1 MVIDLFGLS
10 EGQARDRYPAVY
22 QHVLEH
28 VKPERDQNNRA
39 AYRENWWIYGEAR
52 SSFRPALAGLPRYI
66 ATVETAAH
74 RVFMFLDGATVPDN
88 MLIAIA
94 SDDAFHLG
102 VLGSRFHVPWALAAG
117 ALLGVGNT
125 PRYSKSRCFDPF
137 PFPEATE
144 PQRVVI
150 RDLAERLDAHRKA
163 AQGRGATIT
172 GMYNLLVKLRSGE
185 PFNDRER
192 EQHEVAQTEILRQF
206 HDELDAAVADAYGW
220 PVDLPDAD
228 ILVNLVALN
237 KERAAEEAR
246 GVVRWL
252 RPDYQAPETVL
263 AVATRII
270 DLEPEVEVP
279 AAVGRL
285 EPRPWPKDLKVQLAA
300 LREVILSTGNLWS
313 LEAVAQAFRSR
324 GRYRESIA
332 AHLDLLTDL
341 GMLSRVDTPGGP
353 RWHRPQAMG
362 A

>member
-1 MVIDLFGLS
+1 
-10 EGQARDRYPAVY
+10 
-22 QHVLEH
+22 
-28 VKPERDQNNRA
+28 
-39 AYRENWWIYGEAR
+39 
-52 SSFRPALAGLPRYI
+52 
-66 ATVETAAH
+66 
-74 RVFMFLDGATVPDN
+74 

-94 SDDAFHLG
+94 SSDAFHLG
-102 VLGSRFHVPWALAAG
+102 VMSSRVHVTWTLASG
-117 ALLGVGNT
+117 GVLEDR
-125 PRYSKSRCFDPF
+125 PRYNKTRCFEPF

-144 PQRVVI
+144 AQKAAI

-185 PFNDRER
+185 SFTDRER
-192 EQHEVAQTEILRQF
+192 EQHEVAQTEILRQL

-237 KERAAEEAR
+237 KDRAAEEAR

-252 RPDYQAPETVL
+252 RPEYQAPETV
-263 AVATRII
+263 AATTTALIT
-270 DLEPEVEVP
+270 EETEVE
-279 AAVGRL
+279 AVVAL
-285 EPRPWPKDLKVQLAA
+285 TPIEPQPWPRDLKDQLGA
-300 LREVILSTGNLWS
+300 LRAVLTSSARLWT
-313 LEAVAQAFRSR
+313 LESVAQAFRSR

-341 GMLSRVDTPGGP
+341 GMLSRVDTPDGP

>member
-1 MVIDLFGLS
+1 MGIGND
-10 EGQARDRYPAVY
+10 PVY
-22 QHVLEH
+22 
-28 VKPERDQNNRA
+28 A
-39 AYRENWWIYGEAR
+39 
-52 SSFRPALAGLPRYI
+52 
-66 ATVETAAH
+66 
-74 RVFMFLDGATVPDN
+74 
-88 MLIAIA
+88 
-94 SDDAFHLG
+94 
-102 VLGSRFHVPWALAAG
+102 
-117 ALLGVGNT
+117 
-125 PRYSKSRCFDPF
+125 KSRCFEPY

-144 PQRVVI
+144 AQKVII
-150 RDLAERLDAHRKA
+150 RDLAERLDAQRKA

-185 PFNDRER
+185 SFNDRER
-192 EQHEVAQTEILRQF
+192 EQHEIAQTEILRQL

-252 RPDYQAPETVL
+252 RPEYQAPETVT
-263 AVATRII
+263 ATTTALIT
-270 DLEPEVEVP
+270 EEMEVE
-279 AAVGRL
+279 AVTTL
-285 EPRPWPKDLKVQLAA
+285 TPIEPQPWPKDLKDQLGA
-300 LREVILSTGNLWS
+300 LRAVLTSSACLWT
-313 LEAVAQAFRSR
+313 LESVAQAFKSR

-353 RWHRPQAMG
+353 RWHRPQALG